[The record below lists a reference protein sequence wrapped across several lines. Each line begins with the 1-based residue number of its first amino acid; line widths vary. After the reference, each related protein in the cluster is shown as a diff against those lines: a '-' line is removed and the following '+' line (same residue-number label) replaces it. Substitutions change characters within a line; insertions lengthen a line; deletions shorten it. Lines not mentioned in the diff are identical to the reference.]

1 MLFFVEQPFF
11 FPILWCFVILIY
23 IKQKQR
29 VDVMYLPSFRLE
41 YKKAIVTGAGRGIGR
56 ALAVGLAEAGADV
69 ALFSRTKEDLEE
81 TAKMIRELGR
91 EALVLPT
98 DVTNREEIQNS
109 FKKVIEEWGIIHILI
124 NNAGMNIRS
133 KALDVTEEE
142 WQKIMDTNLKSA
154 FMMSQE
160 VGAFMKEQNIA
171 GRIISISSVAGH
183 VALRTGVVYAATK
196 AAMIQMTKVLA
207 LEWGPFN
214 INVNSIGPWYFKT
227 PLTEKLLA
235 DSDYLNDILSVTPLN
250 RVGELQELVGPAVF
264 LSSDAGSY
272 VTGQTLFVDGGMTI
286 KGF

>member
-1 MLFFVEQPFF
+1 
-11 FPILWCFVILIY
+11 
-23 IKQKQR
+23 
-29 VDVMYLPSFRLE
+29 MYLPSFRLDN
-41 YKKAIVTGAGRGIGR
+41 KKAIVTGAGRGIGR
-56 ALAVGLAEAGADV
+56 ALAIGLVEAGADV
-69 ALFSRTKEDLEE
+69 ALLSRTKEDLEE
-81 TAKMIRELGR
+81 TAKYIRELGR
-91 EALVLPT
+91 EALVIPT
-98 DVTNREEIQNS
+98 DVTSREAIQES
-109 FKKVIEEWGIIHILI
+109 LQTIVETWAQVDILI

-133 KALDVTEEE
+133 KALDVTDEE
-142 WQKIMDTNLKSA
+142 WQKIMDTNLKSS

-160 VGAFMKEQNIA
+160 VGKIMKETGTQ
-171 GRIISISSVAGH
+171 GKIISISSVGGA

-207 LEWGPFN
+207 LEWGQYG

-235 DSDYLNDILSVTPLN
+235 DPDYLSDILAVTPLN

-264 LSSDAGSY
+264 LSSEAGNY